1 MSDANRP
8 WQKLVAGLV
17 AMCGIVVLLEWARPG
32 LGNTPPNE
40 RRDATALFYTEL
52 ETD

>member
-1 MSDANRP
+1 MSNPSRQ
-8 WQKLVAGLV
+8 WQRLVAGLV
-17 AMCGIVVLLEWARPG
+17 ALCVIVALLEWVRPG
-32 LGNTPPNE
+32 LGDAPPNE